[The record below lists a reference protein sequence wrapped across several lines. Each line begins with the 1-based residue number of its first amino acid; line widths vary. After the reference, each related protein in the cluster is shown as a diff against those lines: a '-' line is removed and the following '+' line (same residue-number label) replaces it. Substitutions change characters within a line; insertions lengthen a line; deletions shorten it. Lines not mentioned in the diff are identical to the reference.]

1 METKQKIDDF
11 VANTDHAIVTSN
23 NDLDMLSQPSIIYDL
38 ADPDTAYMFRA
49 GVHGSAYRWHRD
61 RKEFEACS
69 KRDIYIERAGTTY
82 KNDVLVIRPSYI
94 RSGEDVVA
102 IELSTA
108 RIAPVK
114 RDFNFKPSD
123 QEGAVRAEAHFA
135 RRAEQYLNTITE
147 QIHNIADEEDWC
159 NEFDELL
166 YSLGL
171 ETRSREY
178 VSSVTATFTAD
189 VDSPPSQV
197 DEAVSRWVSD
207 GPDVVLSSMT
217 IVGTIDVNVYWTGS
231 RGDEENFDSSEV
243 EAAVEDALGVSADVI
258 DWHINETELSE

>member
-11 VANTDHAIVTSN
+11 VANTDHAMVVSN

-38 ADPDTAYMFRA
+38 ADPDTAYMFRS
-49 GVHGSAYRWHRD
+49 GVHGGAYRWHRD
-61 RKEFEACS
+61 RKEFEACGG
-69 KRDIYIERAGTTY
+69 REVYIERAGTTY
-82 KNDVLVIRPSYI
+82 KNDVLVIRPFYI
-94 RSGEDVVA
+94 RSGDDVVA

-123 QEGAVRAEAHFA
+123 QEREASLEAYFA
-135 RRAEQYLNTITE
+135 RQVEQYLSTITE
-147 QIHNIADEEDWC
+147 QIHNIANEEDWC

-166 YSLGL
+166 DSLGL

-189 VDSPPSQV
+189 VDSPPSEV

-243 EAAVEDALGVSADVI
+243 ETAVEDALGSSVEII